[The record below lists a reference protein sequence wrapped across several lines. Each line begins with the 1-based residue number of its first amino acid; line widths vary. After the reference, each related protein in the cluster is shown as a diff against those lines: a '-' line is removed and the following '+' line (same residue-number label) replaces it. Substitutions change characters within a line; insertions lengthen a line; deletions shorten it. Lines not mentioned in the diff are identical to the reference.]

1 MSLQLTREQVAKVAT
16 LSRLKLTDAE
26 LDTFTHQMQ
35 DILKYVDMLE
45 EVDTEN
51 IEPMAHAV
59 EQQNVFREDKLRES
73 LPRENA
79 LQNAPNT
86 DGSYFLVPPIL
97 KSE

>member
-1 MSLQLTREQVAKVAT
+1 MSLELTREQVAKVAT
-16 LSRLKLTDAE
+16 LSRLKLTDTE
-26 LDTFTHQMQ
+26 LDTFTHQMH
-35 DILKYVDMLE
+35 DILKYVEMLE

-59 EQQNVFREDKLRES
+59 EQQNVFRDDEPHDS